1 MEINNTLY
9 NKLKSIGIIDSDVRK
24 DNIGNSDYSKHII
37 QPWSIWKDY
46 NLNPWDADIVKRV
59 LRTKEEPGKSK
70 EDARIMDY
78 EKIIHICKERI
89 RQINEDK
96 KEEGTSSGIST
107 DGTACISKFKP
118 SAISYSLN
126 EKEANAYAEFQK
138 QHYELH
144 KGIKA
149 CGCSVTFTHSG
160 IGVGKSVKCNVC
172 KESKNITDYNTW

>member
-1 MEINNTLY
+1 METNENIRSY
-9 NKLKSIGIIDSDVRK
+9 NV
-24 DNIGNSDYSKHII
+24 GNSNYSKHKI
-37 QPWSIWKDY
+37 QPWDIWREY
-46 NLNPWDADIVKRV
+46 NLNPWDADIVKRI

-96 KEEGTSSGIST
+96 KEEGTSSGFVIST
-107 DGTACISKFKP
+107 DACISNIFKP

-126 EKEANAYAEFQK
+126 EANAYAEFQK

-160 IGVGKSVKCNVC
+160 IGVGKSVKC

>member
-1 MEINNTLY
+1 METNEDIRSY
-9 NKLKSIGIIDSDVRK
+9 NV
-24 DNIGNSDYSKHII
+24 GNSNYSKHKI
-37 QPWSIWKDY
+37 QPWDIWREY
-46 NLNPWDADIVKRV
+46 NLNPWDADIVKRI

-96 KEEGTSSGIST
+96 KEEGTSSGFVIST
-107 DGTACISKFKP
+107 DGTACISNIFKP

-126 EKEANAYAEFQK
+126 EAYAEFQK

-149 CGCSVTFTHSG
+149 CGCSHSG
-160 IGVGKSVKCNVC
+160 IGIGKSVKCNVC

>member
-1 MEINNTLY
+1 MRTEEDLIQLVKLNKKEIEHLLNLGI
-9 NKLKSIGIIDSDVRK
+9 LKTTEKSCQDYHIGK
-24 DNIGNSDYSKHII
+24 SDYSTHVI
-37 QPWSIWKDY
+37 QPWNIWKEY
-46 NLNPWDADIVKRV
+46 NLNPWDADIVKRI

-96 KEEGTSSGIST
+96 KEEGTSSGFVIST
-107 DGTACISKFKP
+107 DGIFKP

-126 EKEANAYAEFQK
+126 DAEFQK

-144 KGIKA
+144 KGVWMF
-149 CGCSVTFTHSG
+149 S
-160 IGVGKSVKCNVC
+160 
-172 KESKNITDYNTW
+172 NTQWNR

>member
-1 MEINNTLY
+1 METNENIRSY
-9 NKLKSIGIIDSDVRK
+9 NV
-24 DNIGNSDYSKHII
+24 GNSNYSKHKI
-37 QPWSIWKDY
+37 QPWDIWREY
-46 NLNPWDADIVKRV
+46 NLNPWDADIVKRI

-96 KEEGTSSGIST
+96 KEEGTSSGFVIST
-107 DGTACISKFKP
+107 DGTACIFKP

-160 IGVGKSVKCNVC
+160 IGKSVKCNVC

>member
-1 MEINNTLY
+1 METNEDIRSY
-9 NKLKSIGIIDSDVRK
+9 NV
-24 DNIGNSDYSKHII
+24 GNSNYSKHKI
-37 QPWSIWKDY
+37 QPWDIWREY
-46 NLNPWDADIVKRV
+46 NLNPWDADIVKRI

-96 KEEGTSSGIST
+96 KEEGTSSGFVIST
-107 DGTACISKFKP
+107 DGTACISNIFKP

-126 EKEANAYAEFQK
+126 EANAYAEFQK

-144 KGIKA
+144 KGNK
-149 CGCSVTFTHSG
+149 
-160 IGVGKSVKCNVC
+160 GVWMFS
-172 KESKNITDYNTW
+172 NIYTQWNRYR

>member
-1 MEINNTLY
+1 METNEDIRSY
-9 NKLKSIGIIDSDVRK
+9 NV
-24 DNIGNSDYSKHII
+24 GNSNYSKHKI
-37 QPWSIWKDY
+37 QPWDIWREY
-46 NLNPWDADIVKRV
+46 NLNPWDADIVKRI

-96 KEEGTSSGIST
+96 KEEGTSSGFVIST
-107 DGTACISKFKP
+107 DGTACISNIFKP

-149 CGCSVTFTHSG
+149 CGCSVTSTHSG
-160 IGVGKSVKCNVC
+160 IGIGKSVKCNVC